1 MKRLLT
7 IIFTALIS
15 GVIFAGGLVT
25 NTNQSAMYTRLQS
38 RNASTSIDAVY
49 YNPAGLTKLGDGL
62 FISLN
67 NQTISQTKTVIAD
80 YEHLST
86 TPKEYIGKVS
96 APFFPGIYVA
106 YNTGKFSFS
115 AGFNPIGGGG
125 GAKYDKG
132 LPSFEYQV
140 ADLALLLNGQ
150 NIPTSKYSAD
160 MYFEGTSVYFGYQAN
175 IAYKINDLLSVAA
188 GVRYVTAKNTYN
200 GYIKNIMI
208 DPNYPAFGA
217 GFNGSMVLASDFFN
231 AGATTLGTLATGA
244 TQFATGL
251 GTIVAGGGG
260 SVLLSDGNLVGLTPT
275 QIAQIQGIIIAAGQ
289 NPAGVN
295 IAQAEGILEAAA
307 PVFTTKATAMAY
319 YAMAT
324 QDMEADAEETGTGF
338 APIIGVNISPMENL
352 NIAVKYEF
360 KTKLELTTKLI
371 DNKGGGIFT
380 EGEKVT
386 ADMPAMLAL
395 GVDYKPTEKL
405 LLTGSMN
412 YYFDKNVDY
421 DGSESLNIN
430 MIDKNFSEYAI
441 GAEYGITDLIRI
453 SAGWLGTFTG
463 VNANYQSDLEY
474 DLNTNSFGGG
484 LGIRL
489 SPMVDLNIGGAYT
502 FYKEGSKDFIHYL
515 TETIGFP
522 ITETY
527 NKKTWVAAIGIDL
540 HFGNK

>member
-7 IIFTALIS
+7 IILTALIS

-38 RNASTSIDAVY
+38 RNASTSVDAVY
-49 YNPAGLTKLGDGL
+49 YNPAGLTRLGNGL
-62 FISLN
+62 FVSLN
-67 NQTISQTKTVIAD
+67 NQTIGQTKTIISD
-80 YEHLST
+80 YQFLSP
-86 TPKEYIGKVS
+86 TPKEYVGKVS
-96 APFFPGIYVA
+96 APFFPAIYVA
-106 YNTGKFSFS
+106 YNTGNFSFS
-115 AGFNPIGGGG
+115 AGFNPVGGGG

-140 ADLALLLNGQ
+140 ADLVQLLSGQ
-150 NIPTSKYSAD
+150 DIPTTQYSAD
-160 MYFEGTSVYFGYQAN
+160 MYFEGRSVYFGYQAN
-175 IAYKINDLLSVAA
+175 IAYKINDMLSVAA
-188 GVRYVTAKNTYN
+188 GIRYVTAKNTYN
-200 GYIKNIMI
+200 GYIRNITI
-208 DPNYPAFGA
+208 NPTYTAFGA
-217 GFNGSMVLASDFFN
+217 GFNGSMVLASDFFD

-251 GTIVAGGGG
+251 GTIVDGGGG
-260 SVLLSDGNLVGLTPT
+260 LVLLSDGNLVGLTPT
-275 QIAQIQGIIIAAGQ
+275 QIAQIQGIIMAAGQ
-289 NPAGVN
+289 DPTGVN
-295 IAQAEGILEAAA
+295 IAQAQGILNAAA
-307 PVFTTKATAMAY
+307 PVFTTKSLAMAY

-324 QDMEADAEETGTGF
+324 QDMEVDAEETGTGF
-338 APIIGVNISPMENL
+338 TPIIGVNISPVENL

-360 KTKLELTTKLI
+360 KTKLDLTTKLT
-371 DNKGGGIFT
+371 DNKGAGIFT
-380 EGEKVT
+380 DGEKVI

-395 GVDYKPTEKL
+395 GVEYKPMDKL

-430 MIDKNFSEYAI
+430 MIDKNFSEYAL
-441 GAEYGITDLIRI
+441 GVEYGITDLIRI

-474 DLNTNSFGGG
+474 DLNTNSIGGG
-484 LGIRL
+484 LGLRL

-502 FYKEGSKDFIHYL
+502 LYKEGSKDLIHYL
-515 TETIGFP
+515 GDIGIP
-522 ITETY
+522 VLETY
-527 NKKTWVAAIGIDL
+527 KKKTWVAAIGLDL